1 MVIFKQQACSANDA
15 ATAQRVLRE
24 RAQAQRV
31 IAQKFQATTAQ
42 EPAQA
47 QVTEH
52 PTFEIK
58 EPNDT
63 TIAPQGVPQIT
74 QDEYDSPPS
83 ANILQQQQETRTL
96 MQEFML

>member
-1 MVIFKQQACSANDA
+1 MVIFKQQACAANDA

-24 RAQAQRV
+24 CAQAQRV
-31 IAQKFQATTAQ
+31 INQKRQATTAQ

-52 PTFEIK
+52 PTFEIE

-63 TIAPQGVPQIT
+63 AIAPQGIPQIT
-74 QDEYDSPPS
+74 QDKYDSPPS
-83 ANILQQQQETRTL
+83 ANTRQQQ
-96 MQEFML
+96 

>member
-1 MVIFKQQACSANDA
+1 MVIFKQQACAANDA

-24 RAQAQRV
+24 RAQAQRG
-31 IAQKFQATTAQ
+31 INQKRQATPVQ

-52 PTFEIK
+52 STFEIK

-63 TIAPQGVPQIT
+63 KSHPK
-74 QDEYDSPPS
+74 
-83 ANILQQQQETRTL
+83 
-96 MQEFML
+96 EFHRSHKTNMTPHHQPHLGQ